1 MQESENTLWSRS
13 HRAPPALHA
22 RHYGRPST
30 IGMRHMITING
41 KYTEARV
48 FTDELEDL
56 ARTQIRDVCHHP
68 AFEGSRV
75 RIMPDVHA
83 GAGCVIGFTAELKT
97 DKVIPNLI
105 GVDIGCGVLTARL
118 DALPDFAGFDA
129 RLRERVPSGMHA
141 RSAVHQALLD
151 DPELDEEIARI
162 CVDILRTDKDKHRR
176 SVGSLGG
183 GNHFIEIAQGD
194 RDAFL
199 CIHSGSRNFGL
210 KIAEHYQKLATATCP
225 NEYLVQRKKGLCY
238 LEGENTLNYMRDM
251 KVAQRFAALN
261 RRVMLHEL
269 MDNAEE
275 LESFDTVH
283 NYIAEDNIIRKGAV
297 QASAGCKLIVPL
309 NMRDGSVICIGKGN
323 EEYNNSSPHGAGRKM
338 SRKKAK
344 SSISLEEFETSMQGI
359 FSTCVSRA
367 TLDEA
372 PMAYKDGDSV
382 LDNIHETAEIVERL
396 RPVYNFKSPEW

>member
-1 MQESENTLWSRS
+1 
-13 HRAPPALHA
+13 
-22 RHYGRPST
+22 
-30 IGMRHMITING
+30 MITIDG

-56 ARTQIRDVCHHP
+56 ARTQIRDVCNHP

-105 GVDIGCGVLTARL
+105 GGDIGCGVRTARL
-118 DALPDFAGFDA
+118 SGLPDFSSFDA

-141 RSAVHQALLD
+141 RPSVHQALLD
-151 DPELDEEIARI
+151 DPELDEEISRI
-162 CVDILRTDKDKHRR
+162 CMDVLRTDKDRHRR

-183 GNHFIEIAQGD
+183 GNHFIEIAQGKEH
-194 RDAFL
+194 AFL

-210 KIAEHYQKLATATCP
+210 KIAERYQKIAVDTCP
-225 NEYLVQRKKGLCY
+225 DAYLKERKKGLCY
-238 LEGENTLNYMRDM
+238 LQGENTLNYMRDM

-261 RRVMLHEL
+261 RRVILHEL
-269 MDNAEE
+269 LDDADD

-283 NYIAEDNIIRKGAV
+283 NYIAEDQIIRKGAV
-297 QASAGCKLIVPL
+297 RAGRGEKLIVPL

-323 EEYNNSSPHGAGRKM
+323 EEFNSSSPHGAGRSM

-344 SSISLEEFETSMQGI
+344 ANLSLEEFEASMQGI

-372 PMAYKDGDSV
+372 PMAYKDGESV
-382 LDNIHETAEIVERL
+382 LDNIHETAEIVERI
-396 RPVYNFKSPEW
+396 RPVYNFKAPE

>member
-1 MQESENTLWSRS
+1 MPLSAE
-13 HRAPPALHA
+13 PPPLN
-22 RHYGRPST
+22 YKNKT
-30 IGMRHMITING
+30 MITING

-56 ARTQIRDVCHHP
+56 ARTQIRDVCNHP

-105 GVDIGCGVLTARL
+105 GVDIGCGVLTAKL
-118 DALPDFAGFDA
+118 SGMPDFSRFDE
-129 RLRERVPSGMHA
+129 RLRERIPSGWHA
-141 RSAVHQALLD
+141 RSSVHQALLD
-151 DPELDEEIARI
+151 DPELDEEISRI
-162 CVDILRTDKDKHRR
+162 CVDVLRTDKDRHRR

-183 GNHFIEIAQGD
+183 GNHFIEIAQGTEH
-194 RDAFL
+194 AFL

-210 KIAEHYQKLATATCP
+210 KIAERYQQMAVDSCP
-225 NEYLVQRKKGLCY
+225 DAYLKERKKGLCY
-238 LEGENTLNYMRDM
+238 LERENTLNYMRDM

-261 RRVMLHEL
+261 RRVMLREL
-269 MDNAEE
+269 VDDADS

-297 QASAGCKLIVPL
+297 RAGAGEKLIVPL
-309 NMRDGSVICIGKGN
+309 NMRDGSVICIGRGN
-323 EEYNNSSPHGAGRKM
+323 EEFNSSSPHGAGRKM

-344 SSISLEEFETSMQGI
+344 ANLSLEEFKTSMQGI
-359 FSTCVSRA
+359 FSTCVSHA

-372 PMAYKDGDSV
+372 PMAYKDGESV
-382 LDNIHETAEIVERL
+382 LDNLHETAEIVEL
-396 RPVYNFKSPEW
+396 IRPVYNFKAPE

>member
-1 MQESENTLWSRS
+1 
-13 HRAPPALHA
+13 
-22 RHYGRPST
+22 
-30 IGMRHMITING
+30 MITISG
-41 KYTEARV
+41 TYTEAVV

-56 ARTQIRDVCHHP
+56 ARTQIKDVCHHP
-68 AFEGSRV
+68 AFEGCRV

-118 DALPDFAGFDA
+118 PTLPDFSAFDA
-129 RLRERVPSGMHA
+129 RLRARVPSGMHT
-141 RSAVHQALLD
+141 RSSIHQALLD
-151 DPELDEEIARI
+151 DPELDEEITRI
-162 CVDILRTDKDKHRR
+162 CMDVLKTDKERHRR

-194 RDAFL
+194 TDAFL

-225 NEYLVQRKKGLCY
+225 DEYLAQRKKGLCY
-238 LEGENTLNYMRDM
+238 LQGEDTLNYLRDM
-251 KVAQRFAALN
+251 RAAQRFAALN
-261 RRVMLHEL
+261 RRVMLGEL
-269 MDNAEE
+269 ADDADT

-297 QASAGCKLIVPL
+297 QAAAGRKLIVPL
-309 NMRDGSVICIGKGN
+309 NMRDGSVICIGKGSEN
-323 EEYNNSSPHGAGRKM
+323 FNYSSPHGAGRRM

-344 SSISLEEFETSMQGI
+344 ENISLEEFEASMQGI

-372 PMAYKDGDSV
+372 PMAYKNGDSV
-382 LDNIHETAEIVERL
+382 LGNIHETAEIVERI
-396 RPVYNFKSPEW
+396 RPVYNFKSSEW

>member
-1 MQESENTLWSRS
+1 
-13 HRAPPALHA
+13 
-22 RHYGRPST
+22 
-30 IGMRHMITING
+30 MITIDG

-56 ARTQIRDVCHHP
+56 ARTQIRDVCNHP

-118 DALPDFAGFDA
+118 SGLPDFSSFDA

-141 RSAVHQALLD
+141 RPSVHQALLD
-151 DPELDEEIARI
+151 DPELDEEISRI
-162 CVDILRTDKDKHRR
+162 CMDVLRTDKDRHRR
-176 SVGSLGG
+176 SVGSL
-183 GNHFIEIAQGD
+183 EIAQGKEH
-194 RDAFL
+194 AFL

-210 KIAEHYQKLATATCP
+210 KIAERYQKIAVDTCP
-225 NEYLVQRKKGLCY
+225 DAYLKERKKGLCY
-238 LEGENTLNYMRDM
+238 LQGENTLNYMRDM

-261 RRVMLHEL
+261 RRVILHEL
-269 MDNAEE
+269 LDDAAD

-283 NYIAEDNIIRKGAV
+283 NYIAEDQIIRKGAV
-297 QASAGCKLIVPL
+297 RAGRGEKLIVPL

-323 EEYNNSSPHGAGRKM
+323 EEFNSSSPHGAGRSM

-344 SSISLEEFETSMQGI
+344 ANLSLEEFEASMQGI

-372 PMAYKDGDSV
+372 PMAYKDGESV
-382 LDNIHETAEIVERL
+382 LDNIHETAEIVERI
-396 RPVYNFKSPEW
+396 RPVYNFKAPE

>member
-1 MQESENTLWSRS
+1 
-13 HRAPPALHA
+13 
-22 RHYGRPST
+22 
-30 IGMRHMITING
+30 MITING

-56 ARTQIRDVCHHP
+56 ARTQIKDVCHHP

-97 DKVIPNLI
+97 VKVIPNLI

-118 DALPDFAGFDA
+118 AALPDFAEFDA

-141 RSAVHQALLD
+141 RSSVHQALLD

-162 CVDILRTDKDKHRR
+162 CVDVLRTDKDRHRR
-176 SVGSLGG
+176 SIGSLGG

-194 RDAFL
+194 KETYL

-344 SSISLEEFETSMQGI
+344 SSISLEEFEASMQGI

-382 LDNIHETAEIVERL
+382 LDNIHETAEIVERI

>member
-1 MQESENTLWSRS
+1 MTPVCANAYR
-13 HRAPPALHA
+13 PACTP
-22 RHYGRPST
+22 G
-30 IGMRHMITING
+30 
-41 KYTEARV
+41 
-48 FTDELEDL
+48 
-56 ARTQIRDVCHHP
+56 
-68 AFEGSRV
+68 
-75 RIMPDVHA
+75 
-83 GAGCVIGFTAELKT
+83 
-97 DKVIPNLI
+97 
-105 GVDIGCGVLTARL
+105 
-118 DALPDFAGFDA
+118 
-129 RLRERVPSGMHA
+129 
-141 RSAVHQALLD
+141 SAVHQALLD

-396 RPVYNFKSPEW
+396 RPYTTSSRLNGRRPVARPPETSCSRRGPGSFPNGVQDLPPGKSACRVPRPGSEWHTPWRYHSIPLKKHQIAGDHNTPPPCRWSSRRKPPLFPRS

>member
-1 MQESENTLWSRS
+1 
-13 HRAPPALHA
+13 
-22 RHYGRPST
+22 
-30 IGMRHMITING
+30 MITIDG

-56 ARTQIRDVCHHP
+56 ARTQIRDVCNHP

-118 DALPDFAGFDA
+118 SGLPDFSSFDA

-141 RSAVHQALLD
+141 RPSVHQALLD
-151 DPELDEEIARI
+151 DPELDEEISRI
-162 CVDILRTDKDKHRR
+162 CMDVLRTDKDRHRR

-183 GNHFIEIAQGD
+183 GNHFIEIAQGKEH
-194 RDAFL
+194 AFL

-210 KIAEHYQKLATATCP
+210 KIAERYQKIAVDTCP
-225 NEYLVQRKKGLCY
+225 DAYLKERKKGLCY
-238 LEGENTLNYMRDM
+238 LQGENTLNYMRDM

-261 RRVMLHEL
+261 RRVILHEL
-269 MDNAEE
+269 LDDAAD

-283 NYIAEDNIIRKGAV
+283 NYIAEDQIIRKGAV
-297 QASAGCKLIVPL
+297 RAGRGEKLIVPL

-323 EEYNNSSPHGAGRKM
+323 EEFNSSSPHGAGRSM
-338 SRKKAK
+338 SRKRLKPIFPWRNSRLPCRVFSPPAFPALRWMK
-344 SSISLEEFETSMQGI
+344 RQWPTRMARACWTTSMKRRKSWNASGPYITSRHPNSRRPNTRPSRNMI
-359 FSTCVSRA
+359 FR
-367 TLDEA
+367 EA
-372 PMAYKDGDSV
+372 FPKPPKHGQ
-382 LDNIHETAEIVERL
+382 ER
-396 RPVYNFKSPEW
+396 PAA

>member
-1 MQESENTLWSRS
+1 MPLSAE
-13 HRAPPALHA
+13 PPPLN
-22 RHYGRPST
+22 YKNKT
-30 IGMRHMITING
+30 MITING

-56 ARTQIRDVCHHP
+56 ARTQIRDVCNHP

-105 GVDIGCGVLTARL
+105 GVDIGCGVLTAKL
-118 DALPDFAGFDA
+118 SGVPDFSRFDE
-129 RLRERVPSGMHA
+129 RLRERIPSGWHA
-141 RSAVHQALLD
+141 RSSVHQALLD
-151 DPELDEEIARI
+151 DPELDEEISRI
-162 CVDILRTDKDKHRR
+162 CVDVLRTDKDRHRR

-183 GNHFIEIAQGD
+183 GNHFIEIAQGTEH
-194 RDAFL
+194 AFL

-210 KIAEHYQKLATATCP
+210 KIAERYQQMAVDSCP
-225 NEYLVQRKKGLCY
+225 DAYLRERKKGLCY

-261 RRVMLHEL
+261 RRVMLREL
-269 MDNAEE
+269 VDDADS

-297 QASAGCKLIVPL
+297 RAGAGEKLIVPL
-309 NMRDGSVICIGKGN
+309 NMRDGSVICIGRGN
-323 EEYNNSSPHGAGRKM
+323 EEFNSSSPHGAGRKM

-344 SSISLEEFETSMQGI
+344 ANLSLEEFKTSMQGI
-359 FSTCVSRA
+359 FSTCVSHA

-372 PMAYKDGDSV
+372 PMAYKDGESV
-382 LDNIHETAEIVERL
+382 LDNLHETAEIVERI
-396 RPVYNFKSPEW
+396 RPVYNFKAPE

>member
-1 MQESENTLWSRS
+1 
-13 HRAPPALHA
+13 
-22 RHYGRPST
+22 
-30 IGMRHMITING
+30 MRHMITING

-56 ARTQIRDVCHHP
+56 ARTQIKDVCHHP

-118 DALPDFAGFDA
+118 DSLPDFAEFDA

-141 RSAVHQALLD
+141 RSSVHQALLD

-162 CVDILRTDKDKHRR
+162 CVDVLRTDKDRHRR
-176 SVGSLGG
+176 SIGSLGG

-194 RDAFL
+194 RDTYL

-210 KIAEHYQKLATATCP
+210 KIAEYYQKLATATCP

-344 SSISLEEFETSMQGI
+344 SSISLEEFEASMQGI

-382 LDNIHETAEIVERL
+382 LDNIHETAEIVERI

>member
-1 MQESENTLWSRS
+1 MVTKSQGTAARTSCMPSR
-13 HRAPPALHA
+13 
-22 RHYGRPST
+22 RPST
-30 IGMRHMITING
+30 IEMRHMITING

-56 ARTQIRDVCHHP
+56 ARTQIKDVCHHP

-118 DALPDFAGFDA
+118 DALPDFAEFDA

-141 RSAVHQALLD
+141 RSSVHQALLD
-151 DPELDEEIARI
+151 NPELDEEIARI
-162 CVDILRTDKDKHRR
+162 CVDVLRTDKDRHRR
-176 SVGSLGG
+176 SIGSLGG

-194 RDAFL
+194 RDTYL

-210 KIAEHYQKLATATCP
+210 KIAEYYQKLATATCP

-261 RRVMLHEL
+261 RRVMLREL

-344 SSISLEEFETSMQGI
+344 SSISLEEFEASMQGI

-382 LDNIHETAEIVERL
+382 LDNIHETAEIVERI

>member
-1 MQESENTLWSRS
+1 MVTESQGA
-13 HRAPPALHA
+13 APLSAAPALQ
-22 RHYGRPST
+22 PKENKT
-30 IGMRHMITING
+30 MITIDG

-48 FTDELEDL
+48 FTNELEDL
-56 ARTQIRDVCHHP
+56 ARTQIRDVCNHP

-118 DALPDFAGFDA
+118 AGVPDFSRFDA
-129 RLRERVPSGMHA
+129 RLRERIPSGMHA
-141 RSAVHQALLD
+141 RSSVHQALLD
-151 DPELDEEIARI
+151 DPELDEEISRI
-162 CVDILRTDKDKHRR
+162 CVDVLRTEKDRHRR

-183 GNHFIEIAQGD
+183 GNHFIEIAQGTEH
-194 RDAFL
+194 AFL

-210 KIAEHYQKLATATCP
+210 KIAERYQKIAVATCP
-225 NEYLVQRKKGLCY
+225 DAYLKERKKGLCY
-238 LEGENTLNYMRDM
+238 LQGEDTLNYMRDM

-269 MDNAEE
+269 LDDAAD
-275 LESFDTVH
+275 LEIFDTVH
-283 NYIAEDNIIRKGAV
+283 NYIAEDNVIRKGAV
-297 QASAGCKLIVPL
+297 RAGLGEKLIVPL
-309 NMRDGSVICIGKGN
+309 NMRDGSVICIGRGN
-323 EEYNNSSPHGAGRKM
+323 EEFNSSSPHGAGRSM

-344 SSISLEEFETSMQGI
+344 ANLSLEEFEASMQGI

-372 PMAYKDGDSV
+372 PMAYKDGESV
-382 LDNIHETAEIVERL
+382 LGNIHETAEIVERI
-396 RPVYNFKSPEW
+396 RPVYNFKAPE

>member
-1 MQESENTLWSRS
+1 
-13 HRAPPALHA
+13 
-22 RHYGRPST
+22 
-30 IGMRHMITING
+30 MITIDG

-56 ARTQIRDVCHHP
+56 ARTQIRDVCNHP

-118 DALPDFAGFDA
+118 SGLPDFSSFDA

-141 RSAVHQALLD
+141 RPSVHQALLD
-151 DPELDEEIARI
+151 DPELDEEISRI
-162 CVDILRTDKDKHRR
+162 CMDVLRTDKDRHRR

-183 GNHFIEIAQGD
+183 GNHFIEIAQGKEH
-194 RDAFL
+194 AFL

-210 KIAEHYQKLATATCP
+210 KIAERYQKIAVDTCP
-225 NEYLVQRKKGLCY
+225 DAYLKERKKGLCY
-238 LEGENTLNYMRDM
+238 LQGENTLNYMRDM

-261 RRVMLHEL
+261 RRVILHEL
-269 MDNAEE
+269 LDDAAD

-283 NYIAEDNIIRKGAV
+283 NYIAEDQIIRKGA
-297 QASAGCKLIVPL
+297 
-309 NMRDGSVICIGKGN
+309 VICIGKGN
-323 EEYNNSSPHGAGRKM
+323 EEFNSSSPHGAGRSM

-344 SSISLEEFETSMQGI
+344 ANLSLEEFEASMQGI

-372 PMAYKDGDSV
+372 PMAYKNGESV
-382 LDNIHETAEIVERL
+382 LDNIHETAEIVERI
-396 RPVYNFKSPEW
+396 RPVYNFKAPE

>member
-1 MQESENTLWSRS
+1 MPLSAE
-13 HRAPPALHA
+13 PPPLN
-22 RHYGRPST
+22 YKNKT
-30 IGMRHMITING
+30 MITIDG
-41 KYTEARV
+41 KYTQARV

-56 ARTQIRDVCHHP
+56 ARIQIRDVCNHP

-105 GVDIGCGVLTARL
+105 GVDIGCGVLTAKL
-118 DALPDFAGFDA
+118 SGVPDFSRFDE
-129 RLRERVPSGMHA
+129 RLRERIPSGWHA
-141 RSAVHQALLD
+141 RSSVHQALLD
-151 DPELDEEIARI
+151 DPELDEEISRI
-162 CVDILRTDKDKHRR
+162 CVDVLRTDKDRHRR

-183 GNHFIEIAQGD
+183 GNHFIEIAQGTEH
-194 RDAFL
+194 AFL

-210 KIAEHYQKLATATCP
+210 KIAERYQQMAVAACP
-225 NEYLVQRKKGLCY
+225 DAYLRERKKGLCY

-261 RRVMLHEL
+261 RRVMLREL
-269 MDNAEE
+269 VDDADS

-297 QASAGCKLIVPL
+297 RAGAGEKLIVPL
-309 NMRDGSVICIGKGN
+309 NMRDGSVICIGRGN
-323 EEYNNSSPHGAGRKM
+323 EEFNSSSPHGAGRKM

-344 SSISLEEFETSMQGI
+344 ANLSLEEFKTSMQGI
-359 FSTCVSRA
+359 FSTCVSHA

-372 PMAYKDGDSV
+372 PMAYKDGESV
-382 LDNIHETAEIVERL
+382 LDNLHETAEIVERI
-396 RPVYNFKSPEW
+396 RPVYNFKAPE

>member
-1 MQESENTLWSRS
+1 MVTKSQDTAARTSCTPSR
-13 HRAPPALHA
+13 
-22 RHYGRPST
+22 RPST
-30 IGMRHMITING
+30 IEMRHMITING

-56 ARTQIRDVCHHP
+56 ARTQIKDVCHHP

-118 DALPDFAGFDA
+118 DSLPDFAEFDA

-141 RSAVHQALLD
+141 RSSVHQALLD

-162 CVDILRTDKDKHRR
+162 CVDVLRTDKDRHRR
-176 SVGSLGG
+176 SIGSLGG

-194 RDAFL
+194 RDTYL

-210 KIAEHYQKLATATCP
+210 KIAEYYQKLATATCP

-269 MDNAEE
+269 MDNAEG

-344 SSISLEEFETSMQGI
+344 SSISLEEFEASMRGI

-382 LDNIHETAEIVERL
+382 LDNIHETAEIVERI

>member
-1 MQESENTLWSRS
+1 MVTRS
-13 HRAPPALHA
+13 QGAKALSAYLRAPQPKKNK
-22 RHYGRPST
+22 T
-30 IGMRHMITING
+30 MITIDG

-56 ARTQIRDVCHHP
+56 ARTQIRDVCNHP

-118 DALPDFAGFDA
+118 SGLPDFSSFDA

-141 RSAVHQALLD
+141 RPSVHQALLD
-151 DPELDEEIARI
+151 DPELDEEISRI
-162 CVDILRTDKDKHRR
+162 CMDVLRTDKDRHRR

-183 GNHFIEIAQGD
+183 GNHFIEIAQGKEH
-194 RDAFL
+194 AFL

-210 KIAEHYQKLATATCP
+210 KIAERYQKIAVDTCP
-225 NEYLVQRKKGLCY
+225 DAYLKERKKGLCY
-238 LEGENTLNYMRDM
+238 LQGENTLNYMRDM

-261 RRVMLHEL
+261 RRVILHEL
-269 MDNAEE
+269 LDDADD

-283 NYIAEDNIIRKGAV
+283 NYIAEDQIIRKG
-297 QASAGCKLIVPL
+297 SRPGRTRRKKLIVPL

-323 EEYNNSSPHGAGRKM
+323 EEFNSSSPHGAGRSM

-344 SSISLEEFETSMQGI
+344 ANLSLEEFEASMQGI

-372 PMAYKDGDSV
+372 PMAYKDGESV
-382 LDNIHETAEIVERL
+382 LDNIHETAEIVERI
-396 RPVYNFKSPEW
+396 RPVYNFKAPE

>member
-1 MQESENTLWSRS
+1 
-13 HRAPPALHA
+13 
-22 RHYGRPST
+22 
-30 IGMRHMITING
+30 MRHMITING

>member
-1 MQESENTLWSRS
+1 
-13 HRAPPALHA
+13 
-22 RHYGRPST
+22 
-30 IGMRHMITING
+30 MITING

-56 ARTQIRDVCHHP
+56 ARTQIRDVCNHP

-118 DALPDFAGFDA
+118 SGVPDFSRFDE
-129 RLRERVPSGMHA
+129 RLRERIPSGWHA
-141 RSAVHQALLD
+141 RSSVHQALLD
-151 DPELDEEIARI
+151 DPELDEEISRI
-162 CVDILRTDKDKHRR
+162 CVDVLRTDKDRHRR

-183 GNHFIEIAQGD
+183 GNHFIEIAQGTEH
-194 RDAFL
+194 AFL

-210 KIAEHYQKLATATCP
+210 KIAERYQQMAVAACP
-225 NEYLVQRKKGLCY
+225 DAYLRERKKGLCY
-238 LEGENTLNYMRDM
+238 LEGEDTLNYMRDM

-261 RRVMLHEL
+261 RRVMLREL
-269 MDNAEE
+269 VDDAGA

-283 NYIAEDNIIRKGAV
+283 NYIAEDNVIRKGAV
-297 QASAGCKLIVPL
+297 RAGAGEKLIVPL
-309 NMRDGSVICIGKGN
+309 NMRDGSVICIGRGN
-323 EEYNNSSPHGAGRKM
+323 EEFNSSSPHGAGRRM

-344 SSISLEEFETSMQGI
+344 ANLSLEEFEATMQGI

-372 PMAYKDGDSV
+372 PMAYKDGESV
-382 LDNIHETAEIVERL
+382 LDNIHETAEIVERI
-396 RPVYNFKSPEW
+396 RPVYNFKAPE

>member
-1 MQESENTLWSRS
+1 
-13 HRAPPALHA
+13 
-22 RHYGRPST
+22 
-30 IGMRHMITING
+30 
-41 KYTEARV
+41 
-48 FTDELEDL
+48 
-56 ARTQIRDVCHHP
+56 
-68 AFEGSRV
+68 
-75 RIMPDVHA
+75 MPDVHA

-309 NMRDGSVICIGKGN
+309 NMRTAP
-323 EEYNNSSPHGAGRKM
+323 SSASAREMRNTTIRPRTGQVAKCPERKP
-338 SRKKAK
+338 KAASPWK
-344 SSISLEEFETSMQGI
+344 SSRPSMQGI

>member
-1 MQESENTLWSRS
+1 
-13 HRAPPALHA
+13 
-22 RHYGRPST
+22 
-30 IGMRHMITING
+30 MRHMITING

-141 RSAVHQALLD
+141 RSSVHQALLD

-162 CVDILRTDKDKHRR
+162 CVDILRTDKDRHRR